1 MKLCMIGTGYVGLVS
16 GVCFSDL
23 ANTVYCVDKD
33 KDKIISL
40 NKGKIPI
47 YEPGLEEILH
57 KNYKQKRIIFTTN
70 LKKAVKNSDI
80 IFICVGTPTK
90 KNNNSADLK
99 YVFKVINELKKLIT
113 KYKIII
119 TKSTVPVSTG
129 DKIEKTLIKLKDKK
143 LVDIVSNP
151 EFLREGSA
159 LYDSLHPSRIVIGSF
174 SDNAKSFAN
183 LLLQGALDKNVK
195 VLHINPTEAE
205 TSKLFANAFLA
216 LRVAFFNELDTFS
229 LSKNLSTEE
238 IIKAVSLDPR
248 IGDYYNNPSFGFGGY
263 CLPKDTKQLLKNFD
277 QVPQKIMEAII
288 DSNTMR
294 KDFLRSEIAKKNPKT
309 VRVYKLA
316 MKEGSDNI
324 RESSMQGI
332 MKRIKAKGINV
343 IIYEPLISDNIFFN
357 SKVYTDLSEFKKDS
371 DLILCNRNHTDLDDV
386 KNKVFTR
393 DIFQKN

>member
-1 MKLCMIGTGYVGLVS
+1 MKILVLGLGYVGTANAILLSQYNDVTCFDIDSNRVDQINSNISPIEDLEASRYLSEKELSLKAVS
-16 GVCFSDL
+16 KFPNLIDF
-23 ANTVYCVDKD
+23 NF
-33 KDKIISL
+33 IIIATPTNYNPETNYFDTSS
-40 NKGKIPI
+40 IESCI
-47 YEPGLEEILH
+47 EEVE
-57 KNYKQKRIIFTTN
+57 KQKFKTPIIIRSTLPVGYTLDIQKKYPNQEIIF
-70 LKKAVKNSDI
+70 V
-80 IFICVGTPTK
+80 
-90 KNNNSADLK
+90 
-99 YVFKVINELKKLIT
+99 
-113 KYKIII
+113 
-119 TKSTVPVSTG
+119 
-129 DKIEKTLIKLKDKK
+129 
-143 LVDIVSNP
+143 P
-151 EFLREGSA
+151 EFLREGKA
-159 LYDSLHPSRIVIGSF
+159 LHDSLYPSRIVIGSS

-183 LLLQGALDKNVK
+183 LLLQGALDKSVK
-195 VLHINPTEAE
+195 VLHINSTEAE

-294 KDFLRSEIAKKNPKT
+294 KDFLGSEIAKKNPKT
-309 VRVYKLA
+309 VGVYKLA

-386 KNKVFTR
+386 KNKLFTR
-393 DIFQKN
+393 DIFQQN